1 MSTDDFFFFVMW
13 SALRVPEEEAGR
25 FEGFE
30 DTAYSSLA
38 VLEPPCCLFSPLV
51 ILYVKYQH
59 SSISVY
65 KGNQV

>member
-1 MSTDDFFFFVMW
+1 MTFSF
-13 SALRVPEEEAGR
+13 SLCGLHSEYQKKRRALC